1 MTYLAFIILSICN
14 YLLFANKKY
23 KVIFLFF
30 IISLLVFFS
39 GFRSE
44 NGLDYNNYLL
54 LYNDSRHAS
63 SEYLYWFISILHKE
77 IFDSFRLFVFMS
89 SFILIFMKVYFLS
102 KLSDNIFLTI
112 FIFICISF
120 ISVDMGLLRNSYSFS
135 FFILSMYYY
144 INNKRWMSY
153 FYFVVAF
160 FFHHAAIFMLFVYF
174 INKYRRVPSLYL
186 YLILISL
193 IISYS
198 GVMRGAI
205 ELVKDSFS
213 YFPYISWKLNVYL
226 LSDHFQNEGL
236 SFYTVR
242 FTFVALLFYFY
253 REKIKNNF
261 FIKIYMIGTVLILL
275 AGFNIQ
281 IYAKIG
287 LFLVFFEMLLMPNF
301 AMLFKGWER
310 MLLFYFIIL
319 FYGILFFRTAYI
331 FRVNEV
337 SFF

>member
-1 MTYLAFIILSICN
+1 MTYLAFIILAIYN
-14 YLLFANKKY
+14 YILFANKRY

-30 IISLLVFFS
+30 IISLLVLFS

-44 NGLDYNNYLL
+44 NGLDYNNYLI
-54 LYNDSRHAS
+54 LYNESRYAS
-63 SEYLYWFISILHKE
+63 SEYLYWFISILHKD

-89 SFILIFMKVYFLS
+89 SLILIFMKVYFLN
-102 KLSDNIFLTI
+102 KLSDHIFLTI

-120 ISVDMGLLRNSYSFS
+120 IYVDMGLIRNSYSFS

-160 FFHHAAIFMLFVYF
+160 FFHHTAIFMLFVYF

-213 YFPYISWKLNVYL
+213 YFPYISWKINYYL
-226 LSDHFQNEGL
+226 LSDSFQNEGL

-242 FTFVALLFYFY
+242 VTFMALLFYFY

-261 FIKIYMIGTVLILL
+261 FIKIYMIGAVLILL

-281 IYAKIG
+281 LVSRIG
-287 LFLVFFEMLLMPNF
+287 LFLAFFEILLMSNF
-301 AMLFKGWER
+301 SMLFIGWQR
-310 MLLFYFIIL
+310 ILVYYSIIL
-319 FYGILFFRTAYI
+319 FYGILFFRTSYI